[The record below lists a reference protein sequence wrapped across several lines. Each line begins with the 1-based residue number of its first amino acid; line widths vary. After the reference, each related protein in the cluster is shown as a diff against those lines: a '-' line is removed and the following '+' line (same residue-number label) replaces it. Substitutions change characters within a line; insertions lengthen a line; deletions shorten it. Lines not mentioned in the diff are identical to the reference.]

1 MNGIVR
7 SGALVDRGGN
17 PGGTGTGCDAA
28 PRTRGTQEAHA
39 TMGRKKV
46 LPTAEPPF
54 ADEDGS
60 GRGVDLEEEDSGRGL
75 LIAVNK
81 HIINEDDDEEEGDDD
96 EEDSEAPRQREKLGW
111 SRLDVTTHHLLL
123 LLRCRCRLR
132 RAFMV
137 QQYFSCHDV
146 DNLKVNSAP
155 RRGHK
160 MS

>member
-1 MNGIVR
+1 
-7 SGALVDRGGN
+7 
-17 PGGTGTGCDAA
+17 
-28 PRTRGTQEAHA
+28 
-39 TMGRKKV
+39 MGRKKV
-46 LPTAEPPF
+46 IPTAEPPF

-81 HIINEDDDEEEGDDD
+81 HITNEDDDDEEEGDDD

-111 SRLDVTTHHLLL
+111 SRLDVTAQ
-123 LLRCRCRLR
+123 CRLCS
-132 RAFMV
+132 AFMV
-137 QQYFSCHDV
+137 QQYFSHHDV